1 MQTLALT
8 VARGAAP
15 GVRRMLAL
23 AMLLALAVLP
33 GCFGASA
40 NAGDTSRQ
48 PIENGGGAPAASAGG
63 SYAQTAAGPTGLPDL
78 EKRFK
83 LQGVRQYYVKNER
96 LGSMLVVEGRV
107 VNAGREPVDL
117 VEVEATL
124 FGTGGA
130 VLMVKRAMAGVTLAL
145 SQLETFLEADIEALL
160 NDEAGILTTN
170 RNVAGGNSVPF
181 MVVFFNPPEG
191 VAEFAVKVA
200 DAQPAE
206 A

>member
-1 MQTLALT
+1 
-8 VARGAAP
+8 
-15 GVRRMLAL
+15 MLAL

-40 NAGDTSRQ
+40 NAGDASRQ
-48 PIENGGGAPAASAGG
+48 PVESNGGAPAASAGG
-63 SYAQTAAGPTGLPDL
+63 DYVQMAAGPTGLPDL
-78 EKRFK
+78 DKRFK

-124 FGTGGA
+124 FGAGGA
-130 VLMVKRAMAGVTLAL
+130 VLMVKRGMAGVTLAL

-170 RNVAGGNSVPF
+170 RNVAGGDSVPF

-191 VAEFAVKVA
+191 VTEFAVKVA

>member
-1 MQTLALT
+1 MQTTAPL
-8 VARGAAP
+8 VAEASWA
-15 GVRRMLAL
+15 GVRRMLVLAMLMAL
-23 AMLLALAVLP
+23 AMLP

-40 NAGDTSRQ
+40 NAGDASRQ
-48 PIENGGGAPAASAGG
+48 SVDQHSAVPAASAAS
-63 SYAQTAAGPTGLPDL
+63 SYAQPAAVTGLPDL
-78 EKRFK
+78 DKRFK

-96 LGSMLVVEGRV
+96 LGSMLVVEGRA

-117 VEVEATL
+117 VEVEARL
-124 FGTGGA
+124 FGAGGQ
-130 VLMVKRAMAGVTLAL
+130 VLTVKRAMAGVTVAV

-170 RNVAGGNSVPF
+170 RNVAPGNSVPF

-191 VAEFAVKVA
+191 VVEFAVKVV

-206 A
+206 V